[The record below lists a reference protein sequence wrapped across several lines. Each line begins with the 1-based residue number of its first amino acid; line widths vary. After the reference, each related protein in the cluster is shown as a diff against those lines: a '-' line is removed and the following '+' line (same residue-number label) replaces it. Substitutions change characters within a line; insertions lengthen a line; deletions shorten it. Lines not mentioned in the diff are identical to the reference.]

1 MIEPTPRLSI
11 KAFFSSLRFSRKVPF
26 SPSTNATLLLCL
38 VAMVCLPYADMEIA
52 VTSPWLEFERLLM
65 GAVTPSYP
73 SFPELLSAVMLTVQ
87 FAVIGVMA
95 GIVVGFFF
103 ACFYRWQPV
112 RWFCAFVRA
121 IHELF
126 WALLL
131 IAVIGLSPLAGLL
144 AIAIPYSGI
153 FAKVF
158 SEMLLQADPVPE
170 DVLKGKA
177 SAVIGFVYGRL
188 SQMAPRMAHY
198 ATYRLEC
205 ALRSSAVLGFVGLP
219 TLGFHLESSI
229 KEGHYSEAWLLMYVL
244 LVLIG
249 TKNWWFNRRTWLGL
263 SVLAC
268 VFFPFTDGVSLQ
280 NIGQFV
286 TQELMPSPL
295 RGAFFGDASWNGQT
309 GTLFISWFQSLWLG
323 EIFPGIVNTFV
334 LTMVSLILTGV
345 MVLVL
350 LPSQSIW
357 FAGKRFANARW
368 IGVVGVLIVRSLPEV
383 VLAFIVMLLVGPSML
398 PAIIALAVH
407 NGGVISHLLERQ
419 VDGLTLREDHV
430 GGILL
435 FCYEIIP
442 RISTQ
447 FMSFWLYRWEVVMR
461 ETAILGLLGIPT
473 LGFYID
479 SAFEDIRY
487 DRALLLI
494 LFAAGLNLLI
504 EAVSGRLQRS
514 LNLESGVECK
524 EGVF

>member
-1 MIEPTPRLSI
+1 MEPAPRPPV
-11 KAFFSSLRFSRKVPF
+11 AAFSSLRFLRKVPF
-26 SPSTNATLLLCL
+26 SSSTNSTLMLCL
-38 VAMVCLPYADMEIA
+38 VAMVCLPYTDLEIT
-52 VTSPWLEFERLLM
+52 VTSPWFEFERLLM
-65 GAVTPSYP
+65 GAITPSY
-73 SFPELLSAVMLTVQ
+73 SSLSELLSAVAFTVQ
-87 FAVIGVMA
+87 FAIIGVMA
-95 GIVVGFFF
+95 GMTVGFIF

-158 SEMLLQADPVPE
+158 SEMLLQADPVPTE
-170 DVLKGKA
+170 ALKGKA
-177 SAVIGFVYGRL
+177 GSLIGFVYGRL

-198 ATYRLEC
+198 VAYRLEC

-229 KEGHYSEAWLLMYVL
+229 KEGRYSEAWLLMYVL
-244 LVLIG
+244 LALIG

-268 VFFPFTDGVSLQ
+268 LFFPFADGVSLQ
-280 NIGQFV
+280 NIGQFFS
-286 TQELMPSPL
+286 QELMPSPL
-295 RGAFFGDASWNGQT
+295 RTAPWDAQT
-309 GTLFISWFQSLWLG
+309 MSLFISWFQSLWFG

-334 LTMVSLILTGV
+334 LTMVSLIFTGLV
-345 MVLVL
+345 VLLL
-350 LPSQSIW
+350 LPSQSKW
-357 FAGKRFANARW
+357 FAGRRFAKARW
-368 IGVVGVLIVRSLPEV
+368 IGVISVLVVRSLPEV

-398 PAIIALAVH
+398 PAIVALAVH
-407 NGGVISHLLERQ
+407 NAGVISHLLEHQ
-419 VDGLTLREDHV
+419 VEGVLLREDHA
-430 GGILL
+430 GGVLL
-435 FCYEIIP
+435 FFYEIMP

-447 FMSFWLYRWEVVMR
+447 FMSFWLYRWEVIMR

-487 DRALLLI
+487 DRAMLLI
-494 LFAAGLNLLI
+494 LFAAALNLLI
-504 EAVSGRLQRS
+504 EAFSGRLQRS
-514 LNLESGVECK
+514 LNIAAGKKPSVETADLR
-524 EGVF
+524 